1 MTPFKANEIVSVRRD
16 GDVYL
21 DRPGLFG
28 RVLDALLGKKVRPGT
43 GRFYA
48 TRQNGEV
55 YKSPDGITWTACPM
69 PKAEHEHEDRP
80 E

>member
-1 MTPFKANEIVSVRRD
+1 MTPFKANEIVSVAWLGDTHVRRS
-16 GDVYL
+16 
-21 DRPGLFG
+21 GLLG
-28 RVLDALLGKKVRPGT
+28 RVLDLLLGKRVIPGPN
-43 GRFYA
+43 GFYA
-48 TRQNGEV
+48 THQNGEV